1 MVDPDSTTIP
11 NALPRDS
18 GSSPRITLSEHDTP
32 VSGLVAPAGVIMGT
46 VLLPVSGL
54 RDFKRLRRAPYMDRW
69 FQSSSHA
76 WNISTVQRKNDQS
89 WS

>member
-1 MVDPDSTTIP
+1 MVDADSTAIP
-11 NALPRDS
+11 NAVPRGS
-18 GSSPRITLSEHDTP
+18 GSSPGITASEHDAP
-32 VSGLVAPAGVIMGT
+32 ASGLAAPAGVIRRT
-46 VLLPVSGL
+46 VLLSVSGL
-54 RDFKRLRRAPYMDRW
+54 RDLKRLRRAPYMDRW